1 GAAQPRPS
9 AGARADGRRRRRRA
23 RRPGHGA
30 ALGLLRAHRGSRL
43 LRDRQRRPEQA
54 VQLHGRGGGGGRGG
68 SLRAGRRLAR
78 AAGRLGDG
86 ADAQP
91 PRRPALPGQGAPL
104 PPGAPRLRPRLRA
117 SGRVGGRRGGAPPVR
132 AVGESV
138 EHRLSPRTD
147 LVPRRRRPAP
157 HNPALGNLDL
167 RTGRE
172 PRRRLPRGP
181 ARLPAPWASLLR
193 HAPYDH
199 SNQPRI
205 EMKRSMC
212 VSLLSLFFLFAAGC
226 AEEEALCPD
235 GESSCDGT
243 CVDTMHDP
251 LHCGG
256 CGIACAAGEF
266 CIEGVCGC
274 PDGEPSCAPE
284 NPDLFGLCFQ
294 AGQMVP
300 LSKEHGLR
308 VGTPLSGMEGPQT
321 MARLDEDHVVVV
333 GSMDQTLRVVDRRTM
348 RIVGAHTFAAEAG
361 PTMPNHVIVD
371 GDRAYVTL
379 SGTNEVAVVDLQERA
394 DPRVA
399 YTVSTGEGTNPYF
412 VAKADD
418 TLYVSLWIANA
429 VLPIRVGHDSGE
441 AKSAIPIEG
450 EIEGLAYPAGVA
462 VAGGRVYAALNNL
475 DDNFAPAGNGRLWS
489 YDPASDAQEFVDL
502 GPDCKNPGYVA

>member
-1 GAAQPRPS
+1 
-9 AGARADGRRRRRRA
+9 
-23 RRPGHGA
+23 
-30 ALGLLRAHRGSRL
+30 
-43 LRDRQRRPEQA
+43 
-54 VQLHGRGGGGGRGG
+54 
-68 SLRAGRRLAR
+68 
-78 AAGRLGDG
+78 
-86 ADAQP
+86 
-91 PRRPALPGQGAPL
+91 
-104 PPGAPRLRPRLRA
+104 
-117 SGRVGGRRGGAPPVR
+117 
-132 AVGESV
+132 
-138 EHRLSPRTD
+138 
-147 LVPRRRRPAP
+147 
-157 HNPALGNLDL
+157 
-167 RTGRE
+167 
-172 PRRRLPRGP
+172 
-181 ARLPAPWASLLR
+181 
-193 HAPYDH
+193 
-199 SNQPRI
+199 
-205 EMKRSMC
+205 MKRSMS

-502 GPDCKNPGYVA
+502 GPDCKNPGYVATRGETVYLACAGKYGADDGAIAVYDPASEAGVRVIHVGGAPARLSLDGEVIYAADAAGTKVLRVTTDGSVETIDVCSETEWEFVADVLVLP